1 MDYDLIVVK
10 TLERVYKN
18 YYYIIRGEKMKFEKV
33 FNNKKYVRKIESMGE
48 GLVLFEISV
57 VDKRVGQN
65 YHLFFE
71 DKRKPPLDIAIN
83 PDDGMIEYISYF
95 AQDEMINNISDI
107 PVIINEG
114 MGISICNKDFNEDNM
129 NVTVDGRFKFWKL
142 ENTILILKNDIE
154 ELVLNAYRIN
164 DLNNLLFLGDDFVGI
179 EFKNL
184 NQEEILEIH
193 NSKCLL

>member
-1 MDYDLIVVK
+1 
-10 TLERVYKN
+10 
-18 YYYIIRGEKMKFEKV
+18 MKYEKV
-33 FNNKKYVRKIESMGE
+33 FNNKKYIRKIEGMGE

-107 PVIINEG
+107 PEIINED
-114 MGISICNKDFNEDNM
+114 MGISICNMDFNENNM

>member
-1 MDYDLIVVK
+1 
-10 TLERVYKN
+10 
-18 YYYIIRGEKMKFEKV
+18 MKFEKV
-33 FNNKKYVRKIESMGE
+33 FNNKKYVRKIENMGE

-107 PVIINEG
+107 PVIINED
-114 MGISICNKDFNEDNM
+114 MGISIYNKDFNDDNT

-142 ENTILILKNDIE
+142 ENAILILKNDIE

-164 DLNNLLFLGDDFVGI
+164 DLNNLLFLEDEFVGI

-184 NQEEILEIH
+184 NQEEILEIY

>member
-1 MDYDLIVVK
+1 
-10 TLERVYKN
+10 
-18 YYYIIRGEKMKFEKV
+18 MKFEKV
-33 FNNKKYVRKIESMGE
+33 ISDKKYVRKIESMGN

-57 VDKRVGQN
+57 VEKRVGQN

-95 AQDEMINNISDI
+95 VQDEMINNIRDI
-107 PVIINEG
+107 PAIINKDT
-114 MGISICNKDFNEDNM
+114 GISICNKYSNEDNM
-129 NVTVDGRFKFWKL
+129 NIVANGSFRFWKS
-142 ENTILILKNDIE
+142 ENTILVLKNDVE
-154 ELVLNAYRIN
+154 KLVLNAYRIN

-184 NQEEILEIH
+184 NQEEISEIY
-193 NSKCLL
+193 NSKCLP

>member
-1 MDYDLIVVK
+1 
-10 TLERVYKN
+10 
-18 YYYIIRGEKMKFEKV
+18 MKFEKV
-33 FNNKKYVRKIESMGE
+33 FSNKRYVRKIECMGE

-65 YHLFFE
+65 YHLFYE

-95 AQDEMINNISDI
+95 VQDEMINNISTI
-107 PVIINEG
+107 PVIINED

-129 NVTVDGRFKFWKL
+129 NVTIDGRFKFWKSAN
-142 ENTILILKNDIE
+142 EIWILRDNIE
-154 ELVLNAYRIN
+154 ESALNAYKIN
-164 DLNNLLFLGDDFVGI
+164 ESNILLFLGDDFVGI

-184 NQEEILEIH
+184 NEEEMLEIY